1 MLGGIGGRRRRGWE
15 RMRWL
20 DGITDSM
27 DTSLNELWELVMGR
41 EAWHAAIHG
50 VAGVGHDWVT
60 ELTELMHIKNS
71 GHCTEVGIQYI
82 NVCSMTAS
90 DLSHH
95 KILSVMSGLWV
106 DEFYKLRLQ
115 ILQSEGDCQVQKSL
129 GNGKKPVSGSFSG
142 ASVMEQEWCEGSRST
157 LSSASI
163 YTGSGMGVAGHQGS
177 KRIILTPLFST

>member
-1 MLGGIGGRRRRGWE
+1 MHEEIGQGH
-15 RMRWL
+15 
-20 DGITDSM
+20 TDLAVQVIG
-27 DTSLNELWELVMGR
+27 SLYHKYCCWWRNNIILWEKP
-41 EAWHAAIHG
+41 
-50 VAGVGHDWVT
+50 
-60 ELTELMHIKNS
+60 MHIKNS